1 MKDDNSEDGFTFSI
15 QGKEYV
21 IKDKFQP
28 AKDKSKINFLHG
40 PSIGIG
46 TAITV
51 ICVIIVFFSNNVNDD
66 LEQVLIEKQISE
78 NNITKQPSQVSQD
91 IFYKNSSPILGDPN
105 ASITLIEFGDY
116 QCHFCNVHF
125 HNTESKILENYVST
139 GKVNILF
146 KDYTIIGPDS
156 VGAAKAAH
164 CASEQNKY
172 WEYHHILFTNWT
184 GENNGWASKE
194 NLIKFADN
202 INLESNQFSEC
213 IDSQRYDDI
222 IEQSNVDGR
231 SLGITG
237 TPAFFII
244 SNNNQVLVING
255 AQPYDVFERV
265 FNSILEN

>member
-1 MKDDNSEDGFTFSI
+1 MKDDLSEDEFTFSI

-46 TAITV
+46 TAITT
-51 ICVIIVFFSNNVNDD
+51 ICVIIVFFSINVNDD
-66 LEQVLIEKQISE
+66 MEQVLIEKQISE
-78 NNITKQPSQVSQD
+78 STITEQQSQVSQD
-91 IFYKNSSPILGDPN
+91 TFYKNSSPILGDPN

-116 QCHFCNVHF
+116 QCHFCNVYF
-125 HNTESKILENYVST
+125 HNTGNKILENYVST
-139 GKVNILF
+139 GKVKMLF

-156 VGAAKAAH
+156 VGAAKATH
-164 CASEQNKY
+164 CAAEQNKY
-172 WEYHHILFTNWT
+172 WEYHHTLYANWA

-194 NLIKFADN
+194 NLIKFANN

-222 IEQSNVDGR
+222 IEQSYIDGQ
-231 SLGITG
+231 SLGLTG

-244 SNNNQVLVING
+244 SNDNQVLVING

>member
-1 MKDDNSEDGFTFSI
+1 MKDDLSEDEFTFSI

-46 TAITV
+46 TAITA
-51 ICVIIVFFSNNVNDD
+51 ICVIIVFFSVNVNDD
-66 LEQVLIEKQISE
+66 MEQVLIEKQISE
-78 NNITKQPSQVSQD
+78 STITEQQSQVSQD
-91 IFYKNSSPILGDPN
+91 TFYKNSSPILGDPN

-116 QCHFCNVHF
+116 QCHFCNVYF
-125 HNTESKILENYVST
+125 HNTGNKILENYVST
-139 GKVNILF
+139 GKVKMLF

-156 VGAAKAAH
+156 VGAAKATH
-164 CASEQNKY
+164 CAAEQNKY
-172 WEYHHILFTNWT
+172 WEYHHTLYANWA

-194 NLIKFADN
+194 NLIKFANN

-222 IEQSNVDGR
+222 IEQSYIDGQ
-231 SLGITG
+231 SLGLTG

-244 SNNNQVLVING
+244 SNDNQVLVING

>member
-51 ICVIIVFFSNNVNDD
+51 ICVIIVFFSINVNDD

-125 HNTESKILENYVST
+125 HNTESKILENYVFT